1 MTADPDRKWW
11 VSEVGHWAGSI
22 APMVTRVKGWLAEGV
37 FIPYPTITMQQMR
50 HQKQHHQGAHAPH
63 QQQSNPAKDHG

>member
-1 MTADPDRKWW
+1 MTEWW
-11 VSEVGHWAGSI
+11 VSEVGHWGCGIGAPM
-22 APMVTRVKGWLAEGV
+22 APMVVARETGWLAEGV

-63 QQQSNPAKDHG
+63 PQQPNPAKDHG

>member
-1 MTADPDRKWW
+1 MTDPEWW

-22 APMVTRVKGWLAEGV
+22 APMVTRETGWLAEGV

-63 QQQSNPAKDHG
+63 PQQSNPAKDHG